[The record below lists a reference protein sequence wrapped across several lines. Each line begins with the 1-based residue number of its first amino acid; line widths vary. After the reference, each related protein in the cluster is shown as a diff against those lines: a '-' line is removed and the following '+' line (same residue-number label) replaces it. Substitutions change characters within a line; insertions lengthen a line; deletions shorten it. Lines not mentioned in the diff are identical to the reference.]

1 MRHNAITWGDFRFP
15 GLNLWNAPPSPEM
28 LSLYREMAEG
38 KGQGTDTP
46 RTRLMRAEAQK
57 RLAQSDTQQQDDRFR
72 LLLAHH

>member
-1 MRHNAITWGDFRFP
+1 MPRNAIAWGDFRFP

-38 KGQGTDTP
+38 KGMRASQAEAY
-46 RTRLMRAEAQK
+46 RAEAK
-57 RLAQSDTQQQDDRFR
+57 HRLVRAEETRQLDRFR